1 MKAATPQGCSESL
14 SLLFNPE
21 PSVVLGTERASDPKA
36 GDTDKEEAIES
47 RNAEGNMVVS
57 FFHIFVIQCA
67 MSAALEIDWKMVR
80 TLHATGLHTFK
91 ELAKMFEVN
100 ISTLL
105 NRAMREN
112 WNKERDAVRANM
124 IERDKPRTIDGA
136 DGVIAIASDLVGRE
150 NFRDRIAGHVEKVIA
165 RLDTFPVPHNDRD
178 ADLRLTVLEKAERVG
193 SRGYGLEEKSGVN
206 VLINLS
212 ALGTDTYE
220 VPELGL
226 EPIGDTEVVTP

>member
-1 MKAATPQGCSESL
+1 
-14 SLLFNPE
+14 
-21 PSVVLGTERASDPKA
+21 
-36 GDTDKEEAIES
+36 
-47 RNAEGNMVVS
+47 
-57 FFHIFVIQCA
+57 

-91 ELAKMFEVN
+91 ELSAMFSVN

-112 WNKERDAVRANM
+112 WNKERDAVRTKIADEIKSKTQAIEPSTINGTDAM
-124 IERDKPRTIDGA
+124 IAVASGIAGRD
-136 DGVIAIASDLVGRE
+136 

-178 ADLRLTVLEKAERVG
+178 ADMRLTVLEKAERVG

-212 ALGTDTYE
+212 ALNSDTYE
-220 VPELGL
+220 IPDSGL
-226 EPIGDTEVVTP
+226 ESIGDTEVVTP